1 MPERSAEP
9 PKEPRLIRNR
19 RPGRLEVDASG
30 WWAYGCAEMG
40 LKSEIPIKLNR
51 PGGGSLLLQQWRLSL
66 LLVFLS
72 HNALGQWLNYP
83 APGTPR
89 TRDGKPNLSA
99 PVPRASDGKPDLS
112 GVWRTEF
119 APPDENSTVF
129 DVPGDYPSTFSK
141 YFFNILADFKP
152 EEAPIRPEAA
162 ELTRKNFGSGGN
174 NPPAQCLPLG
184 IPGADIFSYAPFKI
198 IQTHGLIV
206 ILYEVDNTR
215 RQIYTDGRKLP
226 ADPQPAWL
234 GYSVGKWEGDTLVV
248 DTAGFNDK
256 SWLDA
261 SGHPHSEA
269 MRVQERFHRLDFGHM
284 DLQVTIDDPKM
295 YFKPFTVKV
304 TELLIPDSD
313 ILELFCNENEKDR
326 PHLPSQ

>member
-1 MPERSAEP
+1 
-9 PKEPRLIRNR
+9 
-19 RPGRLEVDASG
+19 
-30 WWAYGCAEMG
+30 
-40 LKSEIPIKLNR
+40 
-51 PGGGSLLLQQWRLSL
+51 LLLRQWWLSL
-66 LLVFLS
+66 FLVFLS
-72 HNALGQWLNYP
+72 NGALGQWLNYP

-99 PVPRASDGKPDLS
+99 PVPRDSNGKPDLS
-112 GVWRTEF
+112 GVWQTEF
-119 APPDENSTVF
+119 APPGENSTDS
-129 DVPGDYPSTFSK
+129 DVLGDTPSTFSK
-141 YFFNILADFKP
+141 YFFNILADFNP
-152 EEAPIRPEAA
+152 AEAPIRPEAA

-174 NPPAQCLPLG
+174 NPPSRCLPLG
-184 IPGADIFSYAPFKI
+184 IPAADIFSYAPFKI
-198 IQTHGLIV
+198 IQTRGLIV

-226 ADPQPAWL
+226 VDPQPAWL
-234 GYSVGKWEGDTLVV
+234 GYSVGKWDGDTLVV

-269 MRVQERFHRLDFGHM
+269 MRIQERFHRVDFGHM
-284 DLQVTIDDPKM
+284 DLHVTIDDPKM
-295 YFKPFTVKV
+295 YFKPFTVKA
-304 TELLIPDSD
+304 TELLNPDSD

>member
-1 MPERSAEP
+1 
-9 PKEPRLIRNR
+9 L
-19 RPGRLEVDASG
+19 V
-30 WWAYGCAEMG
+30 
-40 LKSEIPIKLNR
+40 
-51 PGGGSLLLQQWRLSL
+51 LQQWWLSL
-66 LLVFLS
+66 LLAFLS
-72 HNALGQWLNYP
+72 NGALGQWLNYP

-99 PVPRASDGKPDLS
+99 PVPRASNGKPDLS
-112 GVWRTEF
+112 GVWQTEF
-119 APPDENSTVF
+119 APPGENSTDF
-129 DVPGDYPSTFSK
+129 DVLGDNPSTFSK

-152 EEAPIRPEAA
+152 AEAPIRPEAA
-162 ELTRKNFGSGGN
+162 ELTRKNLGSGGN
-174 NPPAQCLPLG
+174 NPPSHCLPLG

-206 ILYEVDNTR
+206 ILYEVDNTH

-295 YFKPFTVKV
+295 YFKPFKVKV

-313 ILELFCNENEKDR
+313 ILESFCNENEKDR